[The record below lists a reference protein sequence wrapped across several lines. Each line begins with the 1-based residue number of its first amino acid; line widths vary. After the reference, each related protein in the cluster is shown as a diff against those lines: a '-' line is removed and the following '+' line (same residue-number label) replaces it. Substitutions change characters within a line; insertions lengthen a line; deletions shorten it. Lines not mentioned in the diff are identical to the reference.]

1 MSASRKIS
9 FPARFEDVLVPF
21 IDSLPCPALLADDGN
36 RITFVNEPM
45 KRYLEIAQLPGSA
58 SLDQLF
64 PECFMAPPDETQGLQ
79 FRDLDIER
87 IHEGRTVKER
97 IWFRKFHGCA
107 YVIVARQHNEPEF
120 DLGQVQTARLASLG
134 FMVAGVCHEIANPL
148 TAIHSTMQFLQSRQ
162 DFSAETL
169 TRALNN
175 INDNV
180 KRALNIAHQLNDYT
194 RAGSDEKTRVRPDIV
209 IAESLKLVQQEYP
222 CSGIIVHS
230 RPAPETWVFGNRER
244 LEQMFTNIM
253 ANAIQ
258 VMDGRGE
265 LSIAIAV
272 TGSHVEITIS
282 DTGPGIT
289 PEHLA
294 CLFKPFFTTKTRG
307 QGTGLG
313 LAICNEIAIEHEGTI
328 RAGNNPGGGA
338 FFCVRLPLY
347 TEQQ

>member
-1 MSASRKIS
+1 
-9 FPARFEDVLVPF
+9 
-21 IDSLPCPALLADDGN
+21 
-36 RITFVNEPM
+36 
-45 KRYLEIAQLPGSA
+45 
-58 SLDQLF
+58 
-64 PECFMAPPDETQGLQ
+64 
-79 FRDLDIER
+79 
-87 IHEGRTVKER
+87 
-97 IWFRKFHGCA
+97 
-107 YVIVARQHNEPEF
+107 
-120 DLGQVQTARLASLG
+120 
-134 FMVAGVCHEIANPL
+134 MVAGVCHEIANPL

-162 DFSAETL
+162 DFPAETL

-194 RAGSDEKTRVRPDIV
+194 RAGGDEKTRVRLDLA

-222 CSGIIVHS
+222 CGGVAVHFHPS
-230 RPAPETWVFGNRER
+230 PEIYVLGNGER

-253 ANAIQ
+253 ANAMQ
-258 VMDGRGE
+258 VMNGRGE
-265 LSIAIAV
+265 LSITV
-272 TGSHVEITIS
+272 VSSDRHVEITIS
-282 DTGPGIT
+282 DSGPGIAS
-289 PEHLA
+289 EHLA

-347 TEQQ
+347 TE